1 MSLALRLLISDER
14 PILRE
19 GLRRLLESEPG
30 FQVVGQA
37 SHAADTI
44 ALARE
49 LAPDVLLLSVAVNG
63 IPDALSELATF
74 PCRVVLL
81 TGAIERPQIVEAL
94 RLGVRGVLTKE
105 ATPELLFMSI
115 RAVMANQYWVERE
128 SVPNL
133 VQYVL
138 QHRAAG
144 NGNGHG
150 ASKPTF
156 GLTQREMQIVSTVV
170 AGYANKDIAQR
181 FSLSE
186 DTVKHHLSNI
196 FDKVGA
202 SNRLELALFAIHH
215 RLVDEAGPG
224 SAPPLAPRSGDRR
237 SGLAARGPQ
246 A

>member
-1 MSLALRLLISDER
+1 MSLALRLVISDER

-19 GLRRLLESEPG
+19 GLCKLFDAEPG
-30 FQVVGQA
+30 MRVVGHASQA
-37 SHAADTI
+37 TETI
-44 ALARE
+44 QLVRE
-49 LAPDVLLLSVAVNG
+49 LTPDVLLVSVAVNG
-63 IPDALSELATF
+63 VPDALNELATF
-74 PCRVVLL
+74 PCRVILL
-81 TGAIERPQIVEAL
+81 TGAIERAQIVEAL

-105 ATPELLFMSI
+105 ATTDMLINSI
-115 RAVMANQYWVERE
+115 RCVMTNQYWVERE
-128 SVPNL
+128 SLPNL

-138 QHRAAG
+138 QQRTAAHG
-144 NGNGHG
+144 NGNG
-150 ASKPTF
+150 ATKTF
-156 GLTQREMQIVSTVV
+156 GLTRREMQIVSTVV

-215 RLVDEAGPG
+215 RLVEEAGPG
-224 SAPPLAPRSGDRR
+224 STPPLVQRTPHRQSD
-237 SGLAARGPQ
+237 LTERGTQ

>member
-1 MSLALRLLISDER
+1 MPPTFRLLLFDER

-19 GLRRLLESEPG
+19 GLRALLEADPA
-30 FQVVGQA
+30 FQVVGCA
-37 SHAADTI
+37 SHAADAI
-44 ALARE
+44 RLVREQAPYVILLA
-49 LAPDVLLLSVAVNG
+49 VAANG
-63 IPDALSELATF
+63 VPDALSELATF
-74 PCRVVLL
+74 PCRVMLL
-81 TGAIERPQIVEAL
+81 TSTIERSQIVEAL

-105 ATPELLFMSI
+105 ATTDLLFKSI
-115 RAVMANQYWVERE
+115 RSVMSNQYWVERE

-138 QHRAAG
+138 DDRAAAHG
-144 NGNGHG
+144 NGKG
-150 ASKPTF
+150 SKKTF
-156 GLTQREMQIVSTVV
+156 GLTRRELQILSTVV

-215 RLVDEAGPG
+215 RLVDEAPPAGTPLVPG
-224 SAPPLAPRSGDRR
+224 RPSVDLS
-237 SGLAARGPQ
+237 ARG
-246 A
+246 